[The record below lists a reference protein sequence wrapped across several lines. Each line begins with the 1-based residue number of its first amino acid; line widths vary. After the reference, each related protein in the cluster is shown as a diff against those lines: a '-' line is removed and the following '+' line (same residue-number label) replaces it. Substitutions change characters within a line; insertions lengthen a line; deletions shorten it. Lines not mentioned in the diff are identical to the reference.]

1 MNNRGKA
8 LSDLEK
14 LKSRVLYLAGLT
26 AAKDANITERDQKL
40 AIYRR
45 VINESWK
52 KTYELLGWDEASVL
66 DDDAFLDLAWILRYG
81 KPGESRDKHLFL
93 ELFTP
98 RNAIAT
104 DI

>member
-52 KTYELLGWDEASVL
+52 KTYELLGYSL
-66 DDDAFLDLAWILRYG
+66 PQKL
-81 KPGESRDKHLFL
+81 SKHRTHPQLQK
-93 ELFTP
+93 
-98 RNAIAT
+98 R
-104 DI
+104 